1 MQQSRTR
8 NSVIN
13 SLTSVITQILTV
25 VMNFVVK
32 IVFTRTISMEY
43 LGVNGLFANIITM
56 LSLADLGIGTA
67 IPYSLYKPLA
77 ENDHHK
83 VKVLMKFYAKVYN
96 VIGTVVLLVGLGLI
110 PFLPYLIKGGEGVPD
125 LNFIYALFVIHSA
138 SSYFFV
144 YKRFLIDSDQKGYI
158 TARITFIFSFVLSLV
173 QIAIL
178 YIWHNFIFY
187 LLSSIVFVV
196 LQNIYISRKAAKL
209 YPYIKEK
216 TDETLEKEDVK
227 EITKNV
233 SSLFIYKVG
242 SVVTNGTDNMIIS
255 KFLGLVPVG
264 IYSNY
269 VLVTKS
275 LNNVVS
281 QLFTAITSSIGNLV
295 VTTNKKHS
303 KKVFENL
310 LFLNFWFYAFFSIT
324 LMILINPFIDLFFGS
339 KFVLSEAVV
348 ITLVIDFYLNGMQ
361 SVSTS
366 FLNAYGLFYEGRFRP
381 IFMIVINLIVSI
393 ILVKPFGIAGVL
405 LGTIISRITTI
416 CWMDPRIVY
425 KYGFKD
431 EKGVWKYYLQYIGYF
446 FLFITLGL
454 GLYWLFHSIA
464 MDNILTWII
473 MGILVTIGIN
483 LIFIILFGRTEKFR
497 YFYDK
502 IQKLVLSKIRHK
514 VQRT

>member
-1 MQQSRTR
+1 MKQSRTK
-8 NSVIN
+8 NSIVN
-13 SLTSVITQILTV
+13 SLTSVTTQILTV

-43 LGVNGLFANIITM
+43 LGVNGLFSNIITM

-77 ENDHHK
+77 DGDHK
-83 VKVLMKFYAKVYN
+83 RVRVLMKFYAKVYN
-96 VIGTVVLLVGLGLI
+96 IIGTVVLIIGLGLI
-110 PFLPYLIKGGEGVPD
+110 PFLPHLIKGGEGVPN
-125 LNFIYALFVIHSA
+125 LAFIYALFVIHSA

-196 LQNIYISRKAAKL
+196 LQNIYISRKASKL
-209 YPYIKEK
+209 YPYIKDK
-216 TDETLEKEDVK
+216 TDEKLEKDDVK

-233 SSLFIYKVG
+233 SSLFVYKVG
-242 SVVTNGTDNMIIS
+242 SVVTNGTDNMVIS
-255 KFLGLVPVG
+255 KFLGLIPVG

-295 VTTNKKHS
+295 VTTNPKHS
-303 KKVFENL
+303 RNVFENL
-310 LFLNFWFYAFFSIT
+310 VFLNFWFYTFFSVAV
-324 LMILINPFIDLFFGS
+324 LVLINPFVDLFFGS
-339 KFVLSEAVV
+339 KFVLSDMVAFALVV
-348 ITLVIDFYLNGMQ
+348 DFYLNGMQ
-361 SVSTS
+361 STSTS

-381 IFMIVINLIVSI
+381 VCMVIINIVVSI
-393 ILVKPFGIAGVL
+393 ILVKPLGIVGVL
-405 LGTIISRITTI
+405 LGTIVSRIFTI
-416 CWMDPRIVY
+416 CWMDPYIIY
-425 KYGFKD
+425 KHGFKE
-431 EKGVWKYYLQYIGYF
+431 EKKIWRYYLEYLIY
-446 FLFITLGL
+446 FITFLILSG
-454 GLYWLFHSIA
+454 GVYYLFKGIVIKNVF
-464 MDNILTWII
+464 MWII
-473 MGILVTIGIN
+473 SAIFVSILIN
-483 LIFIILFGRTEKFR
+483 MILLCVFGKTKQFKYFYEKIKNMFTTKFR
-497 YFYDK
+497 HQL
-502 IQKLVLSKIRHK
+502 QK
-514 VQRT
+514 

>member
-13 SLTSVITQILTV
+13 SLTSVTTQILTV

-77 ENDHHK
+77 EGDHHK
-83 VKVLMKFYAKVYN
+83 VKVLMKFYSKVYN
-96 VIGTVVLLVGLGLI
+96 VIGVVVLLIGLGLI

-125 LNFIYALFVIHSA
+125 LNLIYALFVIHSA

-173 QIAIL
+173 QIGIL
-178 YIWHNFIFY
+178 YLWHNFILY
-187 LLSSIVFVV
+187 LVSSIVFVI
-196 LQNIYISRKAAKL
+196 LQNIYISHKATKL

-216 TDETLEKEDVK
+216 TDEKLEKEDVK

-233 SSLFIYKVG
+233 GSLFIYKVG

-255 KFLGLVPVG
+255 KFLGLIPVG

-303 KKVFENL
+303 QNVFERL
-310 LFLNFWFYAFFSIT
+310 LFLNFWFYAFFSIA

-339 KFVLSEAVV
+339 KFVLSETIVIVLVV
-348 ITLVIDFYLNGMQ
+348 DVSTIMTSKHDLNNINYMMVDYGLDNMGKENIESEITNYILLNTNKLDDIDVRVIDNEVYIYMKK
-361 SVSTS
+361 
-366 FLNAYGLFYEGRFRP
+366 YEKSLISH
-381 IFMIVINLIVSI
+381 IFNIKGFEIVSEY
-393 ILVKPFGIAGVL
+393 K
-405 LGTIISRITTI
+405 GTIINDKKSIERI
-416 CWMDPRIVY
+416 
-425 KYGFKD
+425 K
-431 EKGVWKYYLQYIGYF
+431 
-446 FLFITLGL
+446 
-454 GLYWLFHSIA
+454 
-464 MDNILTWII
+464 
-473 MGILVTIGIN
+473 
-483 LIFIILFGRTEKFR
+483 
-497 YFYDK
+497 
-502 IQKLVLSKIRHK
+502 
-514 VQRT
+514 

>member
-13 SLTSVITQILTV
+13 SLTSVTTQILTV

-77 ENDHHK
+77 EGDHHK
-83 VKVLMKFYAKVYN
+83 VKVLMKFYSKVYN
-96 VIGTVVLLVGLGLI
+96 VIGVVVLLIGLGLI

-125 LNFIYALFVIHSA
+125 LNLIYALFVIHSA

-173 QIAIL
+173 QIGIL
-178 YIWHNFIFY
+178 YLWHNFILY
-187 LLSSIVFVV
+187 LVSSIVFVV
-196 LQNIYISRKAAKL
+196 LQNIYISHKATKL

-216 TDETLEKEDVK
+216 TDEKLEKEDVK

-233 SSLFIYKVG
+233 GSLFIYKVG

-255 KFLGLVPVG
+255 KFLGLIPVG

-303 KKVFENL
+303 RNVFERL
-310 LFLNFWFYAFFSIT
+310 LFLNFWFYAFFSIA

-339 KFVLSEAVV
+339 KFVLSETIVIVLVV
-348 ITLVIDFYLNGMQ
+348 DFYLNGMQ

-381 IFMIVINLIVSI
+381 IFMIIVNIIVSLL
-393 ILVKPFGIAGVL
+393 LVHPFGIAGVL

-431 EKGVWKYYLQYIGYF
+431 EKAVWKYYIQYVGYF
-446 FLFITLGL
+446 CLFLILGL
-454 GLYWLFHSIA
+454 SLYWLFHKI
-464 MDNILTWII
+464 MIDHILMWII
-473 MGILVTIGIN
+473 MGILVSVIIN
-483 LIFIILFGRTEKFR
+483 LLFLLLFFKTKYFQ

-502 IQKLVLSKIRHK
+502 IKQLISSKIRHK
-514 VQRT
+514 KQA

>member
-1 MQQSRTR
+1 MQSRTKS
-8 NSVIN
+8 SVIN
-13 SLTSVITQILTV
+13 SLTSITTQILTV

-77 ENDHHK
+77 ENDHRK
-83 VKVLMKFYAKVYN
+83 VKILMKFYSKVYN
-96 VIGTVVLLVGLGLI
+96 VIGTVVLLIGLGLI
-110 PFLPYLIKGGEGVPD
+110 PFLPYLIKGGEGVD
-125 LNFIYALFVIHSA
+125 NLSFIYALFVIHSA

-144 YKRFLIDSDQKGYI
+144 YKRFLIESDQKGYI
-158 TARITFIFSFVLSLV
+158 TARITFAFSFLLSLV

-178 YIWHNFIFY
+178 YLYHNFIFY

-196 LQNIYISRKAAKL
+196 LQNIYISRKATKL
-209 YPYIKEK
+209 YPYLKEEVK
-216 TDETLEKEDVK
+216 DEMDKDDVK

-233 SSLFIYKVG
+233 SSLFVYKVG
-242 SVVTNGTDNMIIS
+242 SVVTNGTDNMVIS

-295 VTTNKKHS
+295 VTTNKEHS
-303 KKVFENL
+303 KNVFENL
-310 LFLNFWFYAFFSIT
+310 LFLNFWFYSLFSIA
-324 LMILINPFIDLFFGS
+324 LLVLINPFIDIFFGN
-339 KFVLSEAVV
+339 KFVLSQYVV
-348 ITLVIDFYLNGMQ
+348 FALVVDFYLNGMQ

-381 IFMIVINLIVSI
+381 IFMIIINLVVSL
-393 ILVKPFGIAGVL
+393 ILVIPFGITGVL

-425 KYGFKD
+425 KYGFKN
-431 EKGVWKYYLQYIGYF
+431 EKAVWSYYKNYIIYF
-446 FLFITLGL
+446 FLFITIGL
-454 GLYWLFHSIA
+454 IIYYIFRNVVIS
-464 MDNILTWII
+464 NIIIWVI
-473 MGILVTIGIN
+473 MGVIISIIVN
-483 LIFIILFGRTEKFR
+483 LLFVLLFFRTGRFKYFYNKIKNLLLRKFR
-497 YFYDK
+497 H
-502 IQKLVLSKIRHK
+502 QS
-514 VQRT
+514 

>member
-1 MQQSRTR
+1 MEQSRTK

-32 IVFTRTISMEY
+32 VVFTRTISMEY

-77 ENDHHK
+77 EKDTKK

-96 VIGTVVLLVGLGLI
+96 IIGTIVLLIGLGLI
-110 PFLPYLIKGGEGVPD
+110 PFLSLLIKGGEGVPH
-125 LNFIYALFVIHSA
+125 LEFIYALFVIHSA

-178 YIWHNFIFY
+178 YLWHNFIFY

-196 LQNIYISRKAAKL
+196 AQNIYISRKAAKL
-209 YPYIKEK
+209 YPYIKDKTEEK
-216 TDETLEKEDVK
+216 MDPKDIK

-242 SVVTNGTDNMIIS
+242 SVVTNGTDNMVIS
-255 KFLGLVPVG
+255 KFLGLIPVG

-295 VTTNKKHS
+295 VTSNKKHS
-303 KKVFENL
+303 RHVFENL
-310 LFLNFWFYAFFSIT
+310 VFLNFWFYTFCSVAI
-324 LMILINPFIDLFFGS
+324 LVLINPFIRLFFGG
-339 KFVLSEAVV
+339 KFVLSSGVV
-348 ITLVIDFYLNGMQ
+348 FALVVDFYLNGMQ
-361 SVSTS
+361 STSTS
-366 FLNAYGLFYEGRFRP
+366 FLNAYGLFYEGRYRP
-381 IFMIVINLIVSI
+381 IFMVILNIIVSI
-393 ILVKPFGIAGVL
+393 LLVKPLGITGVL
-405 LGTIISRITTI
+405 IGTIISRIFTI
-416 CWMDPRIVY
+416 CWMDPRVVY
-425 KYGFKD
+425 KYGFKE
-431 EKGVWKYYLQYIGYF
+431 EKKIWPYYMNYIGYF
-446 FLFITLGL
+446 ILFVIIGCGTYSLFYKIHVTNIFIWILLAVLVSIFVNFVLFLLFFKTKKFNYFYEKFKTL
-454 GLYWLFHSIA
+454 
-464 MDNILTWII
+464 ILT
-473 MGILVTIGIN
+473 
-483 LIFIILFGRTEKFR
+483 KFR
-497 YFYDK
+497 HQF
-502 IQKLVLSKIRHK
+502 QK
-514 VQRT
+514 